1 MNIGIQ
7 VKYGLEKVWDSNLT
21 NSAKMLYVE
30 LFIKSNKNFW
40 EKIQISNEELIN
52 KLGITKEQLRKAKKE
67 LQELGFIEIVNGKNK
82 NQFTT
87 YKIIEKDNE
96 EQKNNNNNTVNN
108 IINNIIDYGVT
119 DHSDNMMLSSDIKGT
134 EEELQSVD
142 NIVNDVANHTV
153 ENTVENIVTPEKASH
168 IKDLRT
174 L

>member
-96 EQKNNNNNTVNN
+96 EQKNNNNTVNN
-108 IINNIIDYGVT
+108 IVNNIVSYGVK
-119 DHSDNMMLSSDIKGT
+119 DHSDNMMLNSEGT

-142 NIVNDVANHTV
+142 NIVNDGANHTV
-153 ENTVENIVTPEKASH
+153 ENTVGNMVTPEKASD
-168 IKDLRT
+168 IKGLRT

>member
-96 EQKNNNNNTVNN
+96 EHNNNNTVNN
-108 IINNIIDYGVT
+108 IINNIMDYGVT

-142 NIVNDVANHTV
+142 NIVNDGANHTV
-153 ENTVENIVTPEKASH
+153 ENTVENIVTPEKASY
-168 IKDLRT
+168 IKGLRT

>member
-96 EQKNNNNNTVNN
+96 EQKNNNNTVNN
-108 IINNIIDYGVT
+108 IVNNIVNNGVT
-119 DHSDNMMLSSDIKGT
+119 DHSDDIVLSYDIKGI
-134 EEELQSVD
+134 EEELKSGD
-142 NIVNDVANHTV
+142 NIVNNGANHTV
-153 ENTVENIVTPEKASH
+153 ENIVENIVIPEKASY
-168 IKDLRT
+168 IKELRT

>member
-7 VKYGLEKVWDSNLT
+7 VKYGLEKVWNSNLT

-96 EQKNNNNNTVNN
+96 EQKNNNNTVNN
-108 IINNIIDYGVT
+108 IINNIVDYGVT
-119 DHSDNMMLSSDIKGT
+119 DHSDNMTLNSDIKGT
-134 EEELQSVD
+134 KEELQSVD
-142 NIVNDVANHTV
+142 NIVNDGANHMV
-153 ENTVENIVTPEKASH
+153 ENTVENMVTPEKASH
-168 IKDLRT
+168 IKGLRT

>member
-7 VKYGLEKVWDSNLT
+7 VKYGLEKVWNSNLT

-67 LQELGFIEIVNGKNK
+67 LQKLGFIEIINGKNK

-96 EQKNNNNNTVNN
+96 EQKNNNNTVNN
-108 IINNIIDYGVT
+108 IINNIMDYEVI
-119 DHSDNMMLSSDIKGT
+119 DHSDNIVLSSDIKET
-134 EEELQSVD
+134 EEELQSGD
-142 NIVNDVANHTV
+142 NIVNDGANHTV
-153 ENTVENIVTPEKASH
+153 ENTVKNIVTPEKASD
-168 IKDLRT
+168 IKGLRT

>member
-96 EQKNNNNNTVNN
+96 EQKNNNNTVNN
-108 IINNIIDYGVT
+108 IVDNIVNNGVT
-119 DHSDNMMLSSDIKGT
+119 DHSDDIVLSSDIKEI
-134 EEELQSVD
+134 EEKLQSGD
-142 NIVNDVANHTV
+142 NIVNDGANHTV
-153 ENTVENIVTPEKASH
+153 ENTVKNMVIPEKASH
-168 IKDLRT
+168 IKELRT

>member
-96 EQKNNNNNTVNN
+96 EQKNNNNTVNN
-108 IINNIIDYGVT
+108 IVDNIVNNGVT
-119 DHSDNMMLSSDIKGT
+119 DHSDDIVLSSDIKEI
-134 EEELQSVD
+134 EEELQSGD
-142 NIVNDVANHTV
+142 NIVNYGVNHTV
-153 ENTVENIVTPEKASH
+153 ENTVKNIVTPEKVSY
-168 IKDLRT
+168 IKELRT

>member
-96 EQKNNNNNTVNN
+96 EQKNNNNTVNN
-108 IINNIIDYGVT
+108 IVNNIVNNGVT
-119 DHSDNMMLSSDIKGT
+119 DHSDDIVLSSDIKET
-134 EEELQSVD
+134 EEELQSGD
-142 NIVNDVANHTV
+142 NIVNDGANHTV
-153 ENTVENIVTPEKASH
+153 ENTVKKMVILEKASH
-168 IKDLRT
+168 IKELRT

>member
-96 EQKNNNNNTVNN
+96 EQKNNNNTVNN
-108 IINNIIDYGVT
+108 IVNNIVNNGVT
-119 DHSDNMMLSSDIKGT
+119 DHSGDIVLSFDIKKT
-134 EEELQSVD
+134 EEELQSGD
-142 NIVNDVANHTV
+142 NIVNDGANHTV
-153 ENTVENIVTPEKASH
+153 ENTVKNMVIPEKTSY
-168 IKDLRT
+168 IKELRT

>member
-30 LFIKSNKNFW
+30 VFIKSNKNFW

-96 EQKNNNNNTVNN
+96 EQKNNNNTVNN
-108 IINNIIDYGVT
+108 IVNNIVNNGVT
-119 DHSDNMMLSSDIKGT
+119 DHSDDIVLSSDIKGT
-134 EEELQSVD
+134 EEELQSGD
-142 NIVNDVANHTV
+142 NIVNDGANHTV
-153 ENTVENIVTPEKASH
+153 ENTVKNMVIPEKASH
-168 IKDLRT
+168 IKGFRT

>member
-96 EQKNNNNNTVNN
+96 EQKNNNNTVNN
-108 IINNIIDYGVT
+108 IINNIVDYGVT
-119 DHSDNMMLSSDIKGT
+119 DHSDNMTLSSDIKGT
-134 EEELQSVD
+134 KEELQSVD
-142 NIVNDVANHTV
+142 NIVNDGANHTV
-153 ENTVENIVTPEKASH
+153 ENTVENIVTPEKASN
-168 IKDLRT
+168 IKGLRT